1 MNQTTILLTRTILSA
16 ASQIG
21 TISDNDPNFS
31 TIAPYVVLFI
41 GICFFAGCT
50 FYRFSFS
57 NLNHIPANNTN
68 EEANSI
74 PQGVPLAVINNQQH
88 PARGRVT
95 HITTPDMALP
105 QPNPRFLDNF
115 PLRDNT
121 GNNPTSARGHDQSVD
136 ITGDD
141 ILDLTNHVRNLSRS
155 TAHSADIVRPD
166 SPTLPQSEGV
176 DLTEVLSHLV

>member
-74 PQGVPLAVINNQQH
+74 PLAVINNQQ
-88 PARGRVT
+88 PRVT

-105 QPNPRFLDNF
+105 QPNPRFLNNF
-115 PLRDNT
+115 PIDGGDT
-121 GNNPTSARGHDQSVD
+121 VQHDQTVD

-141 ILDLTNHVRNLSRS
+141 MLDLSTHVRNFSRS
-155 TAHSADIVRPD
+155 TAHSGSVIRPD
-166 SPTLPQSEGV
+166 SATLPEGM
-176 DLTEVLSHLV
+176 DLTEVLTHLV

>member
-41 GICFFAGCT
+41 GICFFAGIT
-50 FYRFSFS
+50 FYRISFS

-74 PQGVPLAVINNQQH
+74 PLAVINNQQ
-88 PARGRVT
+88 PRVT

-115 PLRDNT
+115 PIDGGDT
-121 GNNPTSARGHDQSVD
+121 VQHDQTVD
-136 ITGDD
+136 ITGED
-141 ILDLTNHVRNLSRS
+141 ILDLTNHVRNFSSDR
-155 TAHSADIVRPD
+155 AFPVDNIRPD
-166 SPTLPQSEGV
+166 SPTLPQC
-176 DLTEVLSHLV
+176 DLSDPANIIDYLV

>member
-41 GICFFAGCT
+41 GICFFAGIT
-50 FYRFSFS
+50 FYRISFS

-74 PQGVPLAVINNQQH
+74 PLAVINNQQ
-88 PARGRVT
+88 PRVT

-115 PLRDNT
+115 PLT
-121 GNNPTSARGHDQSVD
+121 LK
-136 ITGDD
+136 GD
-141 ILDLTNHVRNLSRS
+141 
-155 TAHSADIVRPD
+155 
-166 SPTLPQSEGV
+166 G
-176 DLTEVLSHLV
+176 

>member
-31 TIAPYVVLFI
+31 TIAPYVVIFI
-41 GICFFAGCT
+41 GICFFAGIT

-74 PQGVPLAVINNQQH
+74 PLAVINNQQH

-105 QPNPRFLDNF
+105 QPNLRFLDNF
-115 PLRDNT
+115 PLPSPCGTRDDGESNT
-121 GNNPTSARGHDQSVD
+121 VQHDQTVD
-136 ITGDD
+136 ITDND
-141 ILDLTNHVRNLSRS
+141 ILDLTNHVRNLSKNR
-155 TAHSADIVRPD
+155 TLTGDIIRPD
-166 SPTLPQSEGV
+166 SATLPPDEGV